1 MLPLMPEITQRVEVG
16 KWMNQLALPPKD
28 AVSVVRT
35 RLSAVNMHF
44 NVVKTHYSEEREEK
58 EKIP

>member
-1 MLPLMPEITQRVEVG
+1 MLPLMPEITQRVEVR
-16 KWMNQLALPPKD
+16 KWMNQRALPPKD